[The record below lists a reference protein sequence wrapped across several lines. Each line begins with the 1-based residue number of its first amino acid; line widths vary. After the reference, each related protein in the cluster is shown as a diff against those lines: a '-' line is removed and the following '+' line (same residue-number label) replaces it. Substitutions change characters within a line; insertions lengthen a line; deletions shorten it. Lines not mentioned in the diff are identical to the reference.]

1 MCAKRSSRI
10 LVAPLNWGLGHATR
24 CIPVIRELQRRGC
37 DVILASD
44 GAALALLR
52 HEFPGLKALEIPGY
66 GITYRRT
73 NMVINL
79 GLQFP
84 RILQTIFRERRWLKE
99 VVGQYGID
107 AIISDNRFGLYHDRI
122 PTVFISHQIR
132 IPIPGLLLNRIGN
145 TLNQAYI
152 RRFGELW
159 IPDFAGKENLSG
171 AMSHGTP
178 LDGRASYL
186 GAISR
191 MEVSDHP
198 IRYDIIVILSGPEP
212 QRTHLEQILLHQLAG
227 QSYKTLFV
235 RGLPDSPQRAVCS
248 DQLEMVSFLTG
259 KELSKAIQQS
269 RLVVSRSG
277 YTTLLDLA
285 VLGRKALLIP
295 TPGQRE
301 QEVLAVQFAAS
312 GLFHSTTQQTIQL
325 EKDIPEALSRPGFQ
339 SPALRTNRM
348 PEVVG
353 AWLEKHRLVSPVATR
368 QDIDRT
374 V

>member
-1 MCAKRSSRI
+1 MCAKSSSRI

-24 CIPVIRELQRRGC
+24 CIPVIRELQSRGC

-44 GAALALLR
+44 GVALALLR

-84 RILQTIFRERRWLKE
+84 RILRTVFREQRWLKE
-99 VVGQYGID
+99 MVRQHSID
-107 AIISDNRFGLYHDRI
+107 AVISDNRFGLYHDQV
-122 PTVFISHQIR
+122 PTVFISHQVR
-132 IPIPGLLLNRIGN
+132 IPMPGFLLDRIGN
-145 TLNQAYI
+145 ALNQAYI
-152 RRFGELW
+152 RRFGALW
-159 IPDFAGKENLSG
+159 IPDFAGPENLSG
-171 AMSHGTP
+171 AMSHGTS
-178 LDGRASYL
+178 LDARASYL

-191 MEVSDHP
+191 MERSDQP
-198 IRYDIIVILSGPEP
+198 LRYDVIVILSGPEP
-212 QRTHLEQILLHQLAG
+212 QRTHLEQILLRQLAG
-227 QSYKTLFV
+227 LPYKTLFV
-235 RGLPDSPQRAVCS
+235 RGLPDNPQRAVCS

-259 KELSKAIQQS
+259 KELGKAIQQS

-301 QEVLAVQFAAS
+301 QEVLAAHFAGS
-312 GLFHSTTQQTIQL
+312 GLFHTATQQAVQL
-325 EKDIPEALSRPGFQ
+325 EKDIPEALSRTGFQ
-339 SPALRTNRM
+339 SPVLRANSLSQ
-348 PEVVG
+348 VVG
-353 AWLEKHRLVSPVATR
+353 AWLEKHRLAPSAAIR
-368 QDIDRT
+368 QDADRT